1 LSLSLQLMLFAFV
14 FVLGVGFAA
23 GFPLSHPAD
32 QVKRQLLLGNDF
44 LHLHNFCWLFGEP
57 QIV

>member
-1 LSLSLQLMLFAFV
+1 MLFAFV